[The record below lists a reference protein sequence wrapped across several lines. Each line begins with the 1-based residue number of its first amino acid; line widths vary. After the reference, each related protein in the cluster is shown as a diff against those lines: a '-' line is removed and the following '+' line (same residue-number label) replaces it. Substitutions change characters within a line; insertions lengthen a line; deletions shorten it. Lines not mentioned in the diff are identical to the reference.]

1 MPKVY
6 NLGAIAAL
14 FSLCTPFSVGEMR
27 ILAPQ
32 NLVYAHAG
40 RPIASARFV
49 YYGGST
55 ARGNA
60 VILDGEEI
68 CKCSCRDKD
77 QLRDKVAGKI
87 IIVARAE
94 MTVCNIRIHYFTYPI
109 NNGLFSS
116 VPVDSVRLAQIIHS

>member
-1 MPKVY
+1 MPLFY

-14 FSLCTPFSVGEMR
+14 FSLCTPFSDGEMR

-32 NLVYAHAG
+32 NLVYAHAD
-40 RPIASARFV
+40 RPIASARFN
-49 YYGGST
+49 YYGGTT
-55 ARGNA
+55 ATGNA
-60 VILDGEEI
+60 VILNGEEI

-94 MTVCNIRIHYFTYPI
+94 MTVCKIRINYFTY
-109 NNGLFSS
+109 
-116 VPVDSVRLAQIIHS
+116 Q